1 MANSKDKKQ
10 KNKND
15 LKIAQGKSFDLNKPY
30 VPGGQNYEGVPNAN
44 PEMLRRLKQ
53 RREKNTGG
61 QDLPGF
67 LKKA

>member
-1 MANSKDKKQ
+1 MKQVKEKKKTSK
-10 KNKND
+10 D

-61 QDLPGF
+61 QELPGF
-67 LKKA
+67 LRKA